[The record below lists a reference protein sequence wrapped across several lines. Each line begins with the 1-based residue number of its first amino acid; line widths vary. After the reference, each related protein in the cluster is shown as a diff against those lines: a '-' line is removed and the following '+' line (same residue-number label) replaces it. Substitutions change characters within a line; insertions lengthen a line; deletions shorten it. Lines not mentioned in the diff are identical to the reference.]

1 MRATVDSCAALALEQ
16 LPDGLGPRFA
26 ESPLATLREGL
37 GLTVRPV
44 DQLDQVRADGGL
56 CDGTSYL
63 SDGVILYRR
72 TGNRRENFT
81 LAHEL
86 GHWLVD
92 QVDDVYDWLAEQPE
106 PMKMLETVCD
116 RIASQLLLPDAA
128 VAQVVGAGPVS
139 ARHVGELVDAT
150 QASRP
155 ACGIALASS
164 LAGLGAVV
172 IIDRLAGRV
181 EYASVQPDPE
191 QGWPTVF
198 PWPGQPVPAGHPLA
212 KLADGATLTR
222 KTFWQTPWGN
232 AGGLLRRRGRP
243 IRAGGR
249 RVLRHRRLGCGAA
262 PSRRTARVRPAS
274 RAVGPLLRSDPHRA
288 GLPLL
293 DLQGAVLPVVSA
305 VSLRPT
311 CPVRGHLLEVLPRLP
326 GSSRRRRPVRGVPHL
341 KVD

>member
-1 MRATVDSCAALALEQ
+1 VRATVDSCAAMALDQ
-16 LPDGLGPRFA
+16 LPHGLGPRFA

-56 CDGTSYL
+56 CDGTSYF

-92 QVDDVYDWLAEQPE
+92 RVDGVYDWLAEQPE

-139 ARHVGELVDAT
+139 ARHIGELVDAT

-181 EYASVQPDPE
+181 EYASVQPDPVH
-191 QGWPTVF
+191 GWPKVF

-212 KLADGATLTR
+212 KLDDGLTLTR
-222 KTFWQTPWGN
+222 KTFWQTPWGARADFYVDAVGLSGRVVAVFSAN
-232 AGGLLRRRGRP
+232 DVWSAERLHLDPPREFDQRLELLVRCCGQTRTVRGYPCSTCKEPFCPSCQRCRCDRRAQSEVTCSKCYLAYQAHLVVGGL
-243 IRAGGR
+243 
-249 RVLRHRRLGCGAA
+249 CEEC
-262 PSRRTARVRPAS
+262 RT
-274 RAVGPLLRSDPHRA
+274 
-288 GLPLL
+288 
-293 DLQGAVLPVVSA
+293 
-305 VSLRPT
+305 
-311 CPVRGHLLEVLPRLP
+311 
-326 GSSRRRRPVRGVPHL
+326 
-341 KVD
+341 

>member
-1 MRATVDSCAALALEQ
+1 VRATVDSCAAFALDQ

-26 ESPLATLREGL
+26 ESPLAALREGL

-44 DQLDQVRADGGL
+44 DQLDQVRADGGM

-116 RIASQLLLPDAA
+116 RIASQLLLPSAA
-128 VAQVVGAGPVS
+128 VAHVVGAGPVS
-139 ARHVGELVDAT
+139 ARHVGELMDAT

-155 ACGIALASS
+155 ACAIALASS
-164 LAGLGAVV
+164 LDGLGAVV

-198 PWPGQPVPAGHPLA
+198 PWPGQPVPAYHPLA
-212 KLADGATLTR
+212 RLADGAILTR
-222 KTFWQTPWGN
+222 KTFWATPWGN
-232 AGGLLRRRGRP
+232 RADFYVDAVGLSGRVITVFSAIDVWGVERLHLDAPREFDRRLELSVSCCGQTRTVRGYPCSTCKEPFCPSCQRCRCDRRAQSEVTCSKCYLAYQAHLVVGGL
-243 IRAGGR
+243 
-249 RVLRHRRLGCGAA
+249 CEEC
-262 PSRRTARVRPAS
+262 RT
-274 RAVGPLLRSDPHRA
+274 
-288 GLPLL
+288 
-293 DLQGAVLPVVSA
+293 
-305 VSLRPT
+305 
-311 CPVRGHLLEVLPRLP
+311 
-326 GSSRRRRPVRGVPHL
+326 
-341 KVD
+341 